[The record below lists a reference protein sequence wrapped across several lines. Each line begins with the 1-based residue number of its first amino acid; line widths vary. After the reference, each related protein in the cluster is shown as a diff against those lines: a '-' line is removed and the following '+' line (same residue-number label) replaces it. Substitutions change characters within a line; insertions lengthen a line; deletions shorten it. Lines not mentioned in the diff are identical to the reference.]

1 MPVHL
6 EGFFESD
13 PHVETE
19 LLFPLGDHIVLFR
32 PDNRNKDK
40 LGEVH
45 DGQVLAGEQESV
57 IIAVNGPE
65 DDDTDGSV
73 LVETGLEFGDGF
85 LDEVVIGLSDGQF
98 FGQELKLDGLLQEG
112 LEDG

>member
-45 DGQVLAGEQESV
+45 DGQVLAGE
-57 IIAVNGPE
+57 
-65 DDDTDGSV
+65 
-73 LVETGLEFGDGF
+73 
-85 LDEVVIGLSDGQF
+85 
-98 FGQELKLDGLLQEG
+98 
-112 LEDG
+112 